1 MKDTKEKP
9 VNNREDSRSYRYIG
23 NQKNI
28 DDIVNTD
35 DYRQRKVRNDRLVRE
50 MNMISESTRELLS
63 REHKIRDNRHTNNM
77 QNDNIDNLLHILD
90 DQKRT
95 ISSLKEEIRNKQ
107 KNIDN
112 VYNYSEVVS
121 RENELKDLKRQL
133 MNILEEKQALKD
145 ISKQQQEEIKRS
157 NILDSGMKQEINDLN
172 NLLHKKKDEYRV
184 LQEDNKTLDKKISD
198 NHNILIVLKK
208 RYQEYKSKSI
218 KSKQMINSSDN
229 KDNLSDLN
237 ELEDKYNRL
246 SEERASNNRRYEE
259 EKREYDTLN
268 KQLKHDNIRT
278 NKILEDRNKDIIL
291 NNIKLKKLKKL
302 NYI

>member
-218 KSKQMINSSDN
+218 KSKQMINNSDN